1 MRRKALP
8 EISREEL
15 EAHVKNYLES
25 GGKIQK
31 LKPFEPAVKLKAF
44 QQGHFHDLDNDTFA
58 DIGFTELPVD
68 GS

>member
-1 MRRKALP
+1 MKD
-8 EISREEL
+8 
-15 EAHVKNYLES
+15 YLES

-44 QQGHFHDLDNDTFA
+44 QQGHLHDLDNDTFT

-68 GS
+68 GN